1 MAAHEYAFTLTPGGS
16 SRARSVTIACA
27 AIAAVC
33 VLSSSV
39 VMREL
44 VATQPARA
52 VAAATAATPIVTTAR
67 TWALEQRWWPGQIR
81 QSARPTTPATTTAT
95 ASAPATTTAT
105 APAPATAAV
114 PDNELTFAKGYQLRL
129 AARQATQPAAQP
141 TQPASVPAPVV
152 ANAPSSDSQ
161 SGRVATTVRKP
172 STLARTETPI
182 VHPVSATREQAADP
196 FGRFDAGSRA
206 LAYDERRERS
216 FPQYRPAPPPRGLFG
231 TLY

>member
-1 MAAHEYAFTLTPGGS
+1 MAAHEYAFTLTPGRS

-33 VLSSSV
+33 VLSSAV

-44 VATQPARA
+44 IAGQPARA
-52 VAAATAATPIVTTAR
+52 IATATAATPIITTAR
-67 TWALEQRWWPGQIR
+67 TTAQGWALEQRWWPSQIR
-81 QSARPTTPATTTAT
+81 QATRPA
-95 ASAPATTTAT
+95 APATTTAT
-105 APAPATAAV
+105 APAPAPTTTTASV
-114 PDNELTFAKGYQLRL
+114 PDSELTFTKGYQLRL
-129 AARQATQPAAQP
+129 AARQGTQPAV
-141 TQPASVPAPVV
+141 QPAQPAPVV
-152 ANAPSSDSQ
+152 ATAPSAESQ
-161 SGRVATTVRKP
+161 SGRVASTVRKP

-182 VHPVSATREQAADP
+182 VHPVSATREQSADP
-196 FGRFDAGSRA
+196 FARFDSGSRA

>member
-33 VLSSSV
+33 VLSSTV

-44 VATQPARA
+44 IATQPVRA

-67 TWALEQRWWPGQIR
+67 SWPLEQRWWPGPIR
-81 QSARPTTPATTTAT
+81 QSVRATTPATAT
-95 ASAPATTTAT
+95 ARAPATTTAS
-105 APAPATAAV
+105 V
-114 PDNELTFAKGYQLRL
+114 PDSELTFSKGYQLRL
-129 AARQATQPAAQP
+129 AARQTTQPSARP
-141 TQPASVPAPVV
+141 IQPASVPAPVV
-152 ANAPSSDSQ
+152 ANAPSAESQ
-161 SGRVATTVRKP
+161 SGRVATAARK
-172 STLARTETPI
+172 SNTLARTETPI
-182 VHPVSATREQAADP
+182 VHPVSATREQSADP
-196 FGRFDAGSRA
+196 FGRFDAGNRA

-216 FPQYRPAPPPRGLFG
+216 FPQYRPAPPPRGMFG